1 LTKYDFNK
9 LLGNW
14 KEMPFAAILPGGTAV
29 EYKTGTWR
37 TFKPVVDKNK
47 CINCLLCWVYCPDG
61 SVIAENGEMK
71 GFDYDHCKGCGICAN
86 ECPVKA
92 IKMVPE
98 HGGE

>member
-1 LTKYDFNK
+1 LSKYDFNK
-9 LLGNW
+9 LLGTW
-14 KEMPFAAILPGGTAV
+14 KEMPFAGILPAGTAV

-37 TFKPVVDKNK
+37 TFKPIVDKNK
-47 CINCLLCWVYCPDG
+47 CTNCLLCWVYCPDG
-61 SVIAENGEMK
+61 SIIVENGEMK
-71 GFDYDHCKGCGICAN
+71 GFNYEYCKGCGICAN